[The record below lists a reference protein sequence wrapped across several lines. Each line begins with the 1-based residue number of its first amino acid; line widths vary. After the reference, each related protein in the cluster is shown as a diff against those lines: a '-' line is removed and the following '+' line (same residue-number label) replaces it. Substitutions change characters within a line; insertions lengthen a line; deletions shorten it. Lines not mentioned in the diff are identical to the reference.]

1 MRHTPQL
8 GQSRDARWSC
18 CGAKTGFG
26 LGLLPVP
33 LLNRDRPWARVAEQD
48 AAFAFLEDPASSLP
62 IDHAQECLPGPLEGA
77 LIGVKS
83 NIAVAGQAWT
93 AGIKAR
99 SSKIAS
105 GDARAVSV
113 LRDAGARLISRLTMD
128 EAALG
133 AATEQSGFRATENP
147 AARGYS
153 VGGSSGGSAA
163 AVACGAVQVALGS
176 DTLGSVRIPAA
187 YCGVFGL
194 KPGRDVLPLEGV
206 FPLAPGFDTLGLLA
220 RDPAEIGRVFAVFE
234 GLTGCPS
241 AGVYLVEP
249 GEDVPCAP
257 EVMAALARAERA
269 FRDAG
274 RWRSRM
280 RLANWTA
287 EPLRR
292 SAFGLVCAQAAET
305 LAGQVLEGAAVRKAV
320 AYGARLSAGDID
332 AAQAQC
338 QSAARL
344 FQAAV
349 ADGTILL
356 LATTPQ
362 PPKRRDQAPPTDQA
376 IFTVPAN
383 LSGLPALAVP
393 IAGPGSPCS
402 VQLMGPSG
410 SEGTLLELAALL
422 RDAGVTHRTPE

>member
-1 MRHTPQL
+1 MSPL
-8 GQSRDARWSC
+8 SRD
-18 CGAKTGFG
+18 GQ
-26 LGLLPVP
+26 
-33 LLNRDRPWARVAEQD
+33 WAWVADKD
-48 AAFAFLEDPASSLP
+48 AEFAFLEDPASSLP
-62 IDHAQECLPGPLEGA
+62 IDRAQQPLAGPLDGTFV
-77 LIGVKS
+77 GVKS

-99 SSKIAS
+99 SSQVATR
-105 GDARAVSV
+105 DARAVSV
-113 LRDAGARLISRLTMD
+113 LRDSGARLLSRLTMD

-147 AARGYS
+147 AGRGFS

-220 RDPAEIGRVFAVFE
+220 RDPAELGRVFAVFE
-234 GLTGCPS
+234 GLPPCRA

-269 FRDAG
+269 FREAG

-280 RLANWTA
+280 QLTSWSA
-287 EPLRR
+287 EDLRR

-320 AYGARLSAGDID
+320 AYGARLSTGEID
-332 AAQAQC
+332 AAQARC

-356 LATTPQ
+356 LPTTPQ
-362 PPKRRDQAPPTDQA
+362 PPRRRDQAPPTDQA

-383 LSGLPALAVP
+383 LAGLPALAVP
-393 IAGPGSPCS
+393 MAGAGLPCS
-402 VQLMGPSG
+402 VQLMGPPG
-410 SEGTLLELAALL
+410 SEGTLLDLAALL
-422 RDAGVTHRTPE
+422 REAGVTHRTPE